1 MKYENLKKVNEL
13 AKSIERLEGE
23 VNDIEDIMNDAKLS
37 GYVIIGGSKIDVSSS
52 FLTSERTALM
62 VKIENLKQ
70 IIETL

>member
-13 AKSIERLEGE
+13 AKSIEGLEGE
-23 VNDIEDIMNDAKLS
+23 VNDIEDIMNDAKLF

-52 FLTSERTALM
+52 FLTSERTALV
-62 VKIENLKQ
+62 VKIEKLKQ